1 MQMVHK
7 HLKRCSTS
15 LNIRKMQIKT
25 TIRYHLI
32 PVRMAIIKKTRS
44 NKGWLGHRIG
54 NPCKLLIRQLL
65 GKKYG
70 KKFKAQER
78 K

>member
-1 MQMVHK
+1 MVNRYM
-7 HLKRCSTS
+7 KRCLTLLIIS
-15 LNIRKMQIKT
+15 KMQIKT
-25 TIRYHLI
+25 TMRYHLI

>member
-1 MQMVHK
+1 MANRYMK
-7 HLKRCSTS
+7 WCSSS
-15 LNIRKMQIKT
+15 LIIREMQIKT
-25 TIRYHLI
+25 TMRYHLI